1 MKKIIALLLVLA
13 SVASMSI
20 PALAVTGLQV
30 GQTATVSCNSA
41 GLKIRATPST
51 SDGNYDIVG
60 NGTEVMITSVPN
72 SSWYGVKVTKYVKGS
87 NGTGYT
93 GLTGYAMA
101 NFIVGSTTTT
111 PTNPPS
117 NPTTPT
123 GTAFVAVISGTDVN
137 VRDEAGTGGDSLGTV
152 SESDGTF
159 TCYRPATAV
168 YKNGHYWVQIKD
180 NSNDKFVGDYGWIA
194 ATYVMAGN
202 SMSQNRTACS
212 VCGSS
217 LSLEKQVRS
226 QYKNTGNGY
235 HNCNG
240 GSEQLICPIYTGREI
255 KTYTCNSNSSHP
267 EAKTVI
273 FTPNIRS
280 CQMTAWLNQYN

>member
-13 SVASMSI
+13 SVASLSI
-20 PALAVTGLQV
+20 PALAVSGLQV

-51 SDGNYDIVG
+51 NDGNYDIVG
-60 NGTEVMITSVPN
+60 NGTEVLITSVPN

-101 NFIVGSTTTT
+101 DFIVGTPTST

-123 GTAFVAVISGTDVN
+123 GTAFTAVISGNNVN
-137 VRDEAGTGGDSLGTV
+137 VRNEAGTGGDSLGTV

-159 TCYRPATAV
+159 TCYRPATPV
-168 YKNGHYWVQIKD
+168 YKNGYYWVQIKD
-180 NSNDKFVGDYGWIA
+180 NSKDNFDGDYGWIA
-194 ATYVMAGN
+194 ATYVMAGT
-202 SMSQNRTACS
+202 SMSQNRTSCS

-217 LSLEKQVRS
+217 LTLKDTDRSL
-226 QYKNTGNGY
+226 YANTGNGY

-240 GSEQLICPIYTGREI
+240 GSALQPCTYNTGREI
-255 KTYTCNSNSSHP
+255 KYYTCNGSSAHP
-267 EAKTVI
+267 TAKTVI
-273 FTPNIRS
+273 FTYEIRG
-280 CQMTAWLNQYN
+280 CQMAAWLAN